1 MYINICIHV
10 CIIVYIILHIL
21 SGKYAYYVLFKIL
34 HLMIKQ
40 YTTAESIFDF
50 FIVIYCYFIV
60 IYLFILLLLFFDGR
74 MSPWMQIQPEPN
86 PKFFKF

>member
-10 CIIVYIILHIL
+10 CIIVYIIV
-21 SGKYAYYVLFKIL
+21 SGTYAYYVFFKIL

-60 IYLFILLLLFFDGR
+60 IYLFIYFIVIVL
-74 MSPWMQIQPEPN
+74 
-86 PKFFKF
+86 